1 MAIEKQ
7 PQLFLAQNLLRN
19 PSLVRQLINEIPL
32 CNQDTVVEIGAGRGI
47 ITSELAQI
55 ARQVIAIEIDP
66 AFVQLL
72 RRRFQNADNVQI
84 VSGDYLQYQ
93 LTEREYNLFGNIP
106 FNRSAAILRK
116 VLDVDPTPLKACL
129 VLQKEAAE
137 KFAGYPRE
145 TQFSV
150 LAKARFTLRIVR
162 DLHRSDFLP
171 VPAVETVLL
180 RIERRKEPLVLSEDR
195 ELYERFIRHGFGT
208 WRQSLKSIFR
218 NVFSYKQW
226 KHLSRELGFALKAT
240 PTDLTFDQWL
250 GLFNYYRS
258 IVGKCGGAQRKS
270 QQM

>member
-7 PQLFLAQNLLRN
+7 PPQFLAQNFLRSS
-19 PSLVRQLINEIPL
+19 SLVRQLINEIPL

-47 ITSELAQI
+47 ITAELAQI
-55 ARQVIAIEIDP
+55 ARQVIAVEIDP
-66 AFVQLL
+66 VNVRIL
-72 RRRFQNADNVQI
+72 RQRFKSVVNVQI
-84 VSGDYLQYQ
+84 VAGDYLQYQ
-93 LTEREYNLFGNIP
+93 VTEREYMLFGNIP

-116 VLDVDPTPLKACL
+116 VLDVPPTPLKACL

-137 KFAGYPRE
+137 KFAGSPYD

-162 DLHRSDFLP
+162 DLHRTDFLP

-180 RIERRKEPLVLSEDR
+180 RIERRKEPLVLAEDR
-195 ELYERFIRHGFGT
+195 ELYERFIRYGFGT
-208 WRQSLKSIFR
+208 WRHSLKSIFR

-250 GLFNYYRS
+250 GLFIFYRR
-258 IVGKCGGAQRKS
+258 IVEK
-270 QQM
+270 